1 MATYEPPVLFPP
13 MASTYEPRATA
24 TRMPPAPI
32 ASGISARKLP
42 TASITQI
49 GTTCDHWLAK
59 SAGSGYGHPAQR
71 GMFEMAHE
79 LKALIGPLRQEEAR
93 KDTRLRHLEE
103 MMAQFNEVFG
113 AGLGG
118 GDLVS
123 PAALAEA
130 LYRYKELTVQL
141 KGELEKAAQA
151 EAAHQEHFKL
161 VLSQHHDAWQAD
173 RERQSRRHAEEVARL
188 RDLHAAELRAL
199 ALHAPEVYAEPMAAA
214 AYNARRAA
222 AEAVG
227 RPRVVCP
234 GTGRRQEPH
243 ADAGERLRR

>member
-1 MATYEPPVLFPP
+1 
-13 MASTYEPRATA
+13 
-24 TRMPPAPI
+24 
-32 ASGISARKLP
+32 
-42 TASITQI
+42 
-49 GTTCDHWLAK
+49 
-59 SAGSGYGHPAQR
+59 
-71 GMFEMAHE
+71 MAHE

-199 ALHAPEVYAEPMAAA
+199 ALHAPEV
-214 AYNARRAA
+214 
-222 AEAVG
+222 
-227 RPRVVCP
+227 
-234 GTGRRQEPH
+234 
-243 ADAGERLRR
+243 

>member
-1 MATYEPPVLFPP
+1 MTTYEPPVLFPP

-130 LYRYKELTVQL
+130 LYRYCLLYT
-141 KGELEKAAQA
+141 
-151 EAAHQEHFKL
+151 
-161 VLSQHHDAWQAD
+161 SP
-173 RERQSRRHAEEVARL
+173 SP
-188 RDLHAAELRAL
+188 RD
-199 ALHAPEVYAEPMAAA
+199 
-214 AYNARRAA
+214 
-222 AEAVG
+222 
-227 RPRVVCP
+227 
-234 GTGRRQEPH
+234 
-243 ADAGERLRR
+243 